1 MPAARRTLFLQAHG
15 VNRYVESVNRFFDEL
30 GQRFV
35 QAAARRGMTI
45 DKPVL
50 TSDVAEEILE
60 LARVAAHT
68 QERRFAPLVSFVAGL
83 AIDRLGQDGE
93 PPDSEAAAQLIQ
105 EVRTE
110 LEGKSTAER

>member
-1 MPAARRTLFLQAHG
+1 
-15 VNRYVESVNRFFDEL
+15 
-30 GQRFV
+30 
-35 QAAARRGMTI
+35 MTI

-93 PPDSEAAAQLIQ
+93 PPGSEAAAQLIR
-105 EVRTE
+105 EVRTD
-110 LEGKSTAER
+110 LEAKSTAQT